1 MAKHHQLL
9 SSYQQGIVSRFY
21 QHRDSVLSQRLAELV
36 SELYLADEGPKKDKL
51 WKSARETMLKAGAA
65 AGDVSGVCDGRDVAA
80 LARIVTELQSVK
92 PGAARAKA
100 TPRPKGDD
108 F

>member
-51 WKSARETMLKAGAA
+51 WKSARDTMLKAGAA
-65 AGDVSGVCDGRDVAA
+65 GADVSGVCDGRDVAA
-80 LARIVTELQSVK
+80 LARIVTELQSAK
-92 PGAARAKA
+92 PAASR
-100 TPRPKGDD
+100 RPAQPPPGDD